1 MDTGSAIQVT
11 YRIASGTFPH
21 SPFRLWHNASRNM
34 QPIPRHQCLIYHG
47 PPSHRLPMLAI
58 IMRQK
63 MRQNHRCI
71 DLNSASMVASMRS
84 ALEAAGVDVAQEVE
98 ATSLILS
105 SSRDYLIDGKTFDVD
120 RMMGMLEDFLQKSL
134 VDGYAGLWATGDMT
148 WELGPERDFSNL
160 VEYEWRLEEFLR
172 THAQIGCICQYR
184 ADALPQE
191 ALRKGLLTH
200 RGVFISETLSMVN
213 PHYLPA
219 ESFPAEPA
227 RELELDIFLNQL
239 CSQEFAI

>member
-1 MDTGSAIQVT
+1 
-11 YRIASGTFPH
+11 
-21 SPFRLWHNASRNM
+21 
-34 QPIPRHQCLIYHG
+34 
-47 PPSHRLPMLAI
+47 
-58 IMRQK
+58 
-63 MRQNHRCI
+63 
-71 DLNSASMVASMRS
+71 
-84 ALEAAGVDVAQEVE
+84 
-98 ATSLILS
+98 
-105 SSRDYLIDGKTFDVD
+105 
-120 RMMGMLEDFLQKSL
+120 MMGMLEDFLQKSL

-172 THAQIGCICQYR
+172 THAQIGGICQYR

-227 RELELDIFLNQL
+227 RELELHTSESTLQPGIRDLRLQASVPRATNVPRGTFVRFATSECPL
-239 CSQEFAI
+239 CQELRCATTINSALGMFST